1 MKTII
6 PVSLLVCGA
15 LSGCSDINANSAM
28 ITTTKFDG
36 AWQVG
41 GGTKTARPGEDD
53 KCGYGIGDGTLTI
66 KGGRVSGNLT
76 DNSGYAYALEGVI
89 QDSGKMEGEFTYEG
103 YDAATFE
110 GLLSAAK
117 GGGSW
122 KDING
127 CPGTWQATRKESVPA
142 DPVNGKADITPS
154 S

>member
-6 PVSLLVCGA
+6 PVSLIVCGA
-15 LSGCSDINANSAM
+15 LSGCSDINANSAL

-41 GGTKTARPGEDD
+41 GGTKTARPGEHES
-53 KCGYGIGDGTLTI
+53 CGYGIGEGTITI
-66 KGGRVSGNLT
+66 TGGRVSGNLT
-76 DNSGYAYALEGVI
+76 DNSGYAYAVEGAI
-89 QDSGKMEGEFTYEG
+89 QNSGKMVGGFTYEG

-110 GLLSAAK
+110 GSLSAAK
-117 GGGSW
+117 GGGGW

-127 CPGTWQATRKESVPA
+127 CPGTWQVTRKESVPA
-142 DPVNGKADITPS
+142 DPVNEKTHITPS